1 MGVQDIQHGAII
13 SSMPGICMSISAC
26 VDLILVGG
34 YRRLPVPLLDL
45 NDIRAIAG
53 FIHGQ
58 LPRRGELAR
67 RL

>member
-1 MGVQDIQHGAII
+1 
-13 SSMPGICMSISAC
+13 MPGICMSISAC